1 MTIAGDI
8 VKDLSF
14 EDVAKIADFDAPETQ
29 PMLRIL
35 QSRLTEWQAN
45 LDPGVMNVRLC
56 L

>member
-14 EDVAKIADFDAPETQ
+14 EDVAKNADFDAPETQ
-29 PMLRIL
+29 RMLGIFL
-35 QSRLTEWQAN
+35 SHLIEWRAN